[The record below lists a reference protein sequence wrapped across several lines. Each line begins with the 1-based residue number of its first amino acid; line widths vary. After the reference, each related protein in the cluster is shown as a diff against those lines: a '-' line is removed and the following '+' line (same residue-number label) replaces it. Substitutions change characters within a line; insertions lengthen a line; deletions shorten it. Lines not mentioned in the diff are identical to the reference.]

1 VSGAAPGGPGSTRRP
16 EAGDRKESGEARRLR
31 PLNTPSPVTV
41 RTDGDG
47 RPVGVAREDRILEV
61 LQLREV
67 WRIDDEWWRQP
78 VSRLYF
84 DLVLEDGRRIVLYR
98 DLAGGG
104 WYRQEE

>member
-1 VSGAAPGGPGSTRRP
+1 MRDAERTP
-16 EAGDRKESGEARRLR
+16 EARKLR
-31 PLNTPSPVTV
+31 PLNTPSTAEV
-41 RTDGDG
+41 RTDERG
-47 RPVGVAREDRILEV
+47 RPTAVRAGGPRPTDSKARTPADAGFRSV
-61 LQLREV
+61 LQIREV

-84 DLVLEDGRRIVLYR
+84 DLVLDNGRRAVFYR